1 MFWNKPKQDKEK
13 EMDDKFVNYTRAL
26 ALHVI
31 DFMKRDK
38 TKDDIEPEERVL
50 HLAALNMAAA
60 IYIVH
65 APDPRLCLRNFIEVL
80 EDDVAQACKRMG
92 R

>member
-1 MFWNKPKQDKEK
+1 MFWNKPKQDKET
-13 EMDDKFVNYTRAL
+13 DKVLNYTRAL
-26 ALHVI
+26 ALRVI
-31 DFMKRDK
+31 DTMKRDK

-50 HLAALNMAAA
+50 HLMALNMAAA

-80 EDDVAQACKRMG
+80 EDEVARTCKRMG

>member
-1 MFWNKPKQDKEK
+1 MFWNRPKQAKDKET
-13 EMDDKFVNYTRAL
+13 DKVLNYTRAL
-26 ALHVI
+26 ALRVI
-31 DFMKRDK
+31 DTMKLDK

-50 HLAALNMAAA
+50 HLQALNMAATM
-60 IYIVH
+60 YIVA

-80 EDDVAQACKRMG
+80 EDEVSRTCRRIG